1 MSAVSSAP
9 RANATTLEVT
19 AETIRSRDGY
29 DVRVTV
35 RLPVRLHDSPID
47 RAAFAKAVGDGR
59 TVDGGAERI
68 VKLIDEPVQKALAAT
83 ADGDA
88 AELLASA
95 VRFAEAAA
103 SAARGPLFA
112 AGLMLDGDVTATVD
126 APALRQRQAEQ
137 AAAAAS
143 KAAADRADDL
153 LRRFEDIRRAN
164 PDVPPGRLLMA
175 LPPEDRRDALL
186 KLFEAAGTKEPG
198 RLMLAAGVRLFE
210 VESDGLRDIGD
221 LGELGPIRRLRR
233 DVLGDRVVLLVGSR
247 DGVSIASADVP
258 VTAHHYSSS
267 LPAHSS
273 LGFNDAAVVSDWG
286 PTLLVAT
293 HGERGVEAWGER
305 ESSSE
310 TWPQDDLRQYPAF
323 ESNALPPI
331 PRAVTG
337 YADGEVAVA
346 IGNLIFAW
354 DGRHSSVADMPADLE
369 VAPVLALMRSP
380 HNSQR
385 PILAVMSDG
394 NLASLTADDGRLK
407 GTAATPVDLP
417 LTAACAVPW
426 LGDVRVAACVED
438 GPVVVA
444 GPDDD
449 VRVEYRSEHK
459 GFAAVAA
466 SGGRLAAVTGDRQR
480 VVVWNLHEPE
490 RPVLDLYAL
499 GDTRSRVADVAFL

>member
-1 MSAVSSAP
+1 MSPAA
-9 RANATTLEVT
+9 RANAATLEVT
-19 AETIRSRDGY
+19 AGPIRGRDGF
-29 DVRVTV
+29 DVNVTV
-35 RLPVRLHDSPID
+35 RLPVKLHDGPLD
-47 RAAFAKAVGDGR
+47 RAAFAKGVGEDR
-59 TVDGGAERI
+59 VVSESVEKI
-68 VKLIDEPVQKALAAT
+68 VKLTADPVQAAIASAAEGTADDLLAAT
-83 ADGDA
+83 DA
-88 AELLASA
+88 YAAA
-95 VRFAEAAA
+95 AAEAA
-103 SAARGPLFA
+103 RLPLFKL
-112 AGLMLDGDVTATVD
+112 GLMPDGPATATAD
-126 APALRQRQAEQ
+126 APALRQRKAEQ
-137 AAAAAS
+137 AAADAAR
-143 KAAADRADDL
+143 AANDRADDL
-153 LRRFEDIRRAN
+153 LHRFEDIRRQS

-310 TWPQDDLRQYPAF
+310 TWPQDDLRQNPAF

-331 PRAVTG
+331 PRAVTR
-337 YADGEVAVA
+337 YADGEAAVA

-369 VAPVLALMRSP
+369 AAPVLALIRFP
-380 HNSQR
+380 HNPHRS
-385 PILAVMSDG
+385 ILAVMSDG
-394 NLASLTADDGRLK
+394 NLASLTADDGRLE
-407 GTAATPVDLP
+407 GTTATPVDLP
-417 LTAACAVPW
+417 LTAASAVPW
-426 LGDVRVAACVED
+426 LGDVRVAACVEG
-438 GPVVVA
+438 GPVVVG

-490 RPVLDLYAL
+490 RPILDLYAL
-499 GDTRSRVADVAFL
+499 ADTRSRVADVAFL